1 MSETTLCYINACKWL
16 EIKQRNSLAKKT
28 DFEYT
33 PQQVTAIFKERAI
46 NLYKLYTDGVGGNPR
61 EIEGFFDEYLQKA
74 PQDAQAAI
82 ERTKVFINFAI
93 IAIAI
98 VIRNLFF
105 FFLFLSLNHNLN
117 E

>member
-1 MSETTLCYINACKWL
+1 MK
-16 EIKQRNSLAKKT
+16 
-28 DFEYT
+28 
-33 PQQVTAIFKERAI
+33 AIFKERAI

-93 IAIAI
+93 IAI
-98 VIRNLFF
+98 VILLKIFSSSFYFYR
-105 FFLFLSLNHNLN
+105 
-117 E
+117 